1 MVKKI
6 AAIDVN
12 LISLLS
18 RHTAWLEDPEAVAPM
33 ASKERMSLKTS

>member
-1 MVKKI
+1 MI

-18 RHTAWLEDPEAVAPM
+18 RPTAWLEDPEVFAPM
-33 ASKERMSLKTS
+33 ASKERKSLKTL

>member
-1 MVKKI
+1 MI

-18 RHTAWLEDPEAVAPM
+18 RPTAWLDDPEVFAPM
-33 ASKERMSLKTS
+33 ASKARKSLNTL